1 MAEIGADWE
10 ERFAKYRKKHPG
22 ATFAEYY
29 VAQAVA
35 KIQKGRP
42 MASFGPLLRDDAQK
56 GAPLEF
62 EDAGRS
68 GFRRYAALASLAPE
82 HRVVDY
88 GCGSLR
94 LGLHFMLRLAPGNY
108 FGLDVTRDLIE
119 MGENLIGGELL
130 TEKKPRLATI
140 EEGMAKATAF
150 GADVVISNA
159 VSYHVHPV
167 ETGAYFANL
176 RSLAGKPGAIL
187 VFDVMIADRPVRYNG
202 GGWAWPLEFFVE
214 QLKPLSFVAA
224 HGRRPVTDKR
234 ALVAEITGTTLEFRT
249 QTI

>member
-10 ERFAKYRKKHPG
+10 ERFANYRKKHPG

-35 KIQKGRP
+35 KIRKGRP
-42 MASFGPLLRDDAQK
+42 MASLGPLLRDDTRK
-56 GAPLEF
+56 GAALEF
-62 EDAGRS
+62 EEAGES
-68 GFRRYAALASLAPE
+68 GFRRYATLASLTPE

-94 LGLHFMLRLAPGNY
+94 LGLHFMRRLSPGNY

-119 MGENLIGGELL
+119 IGTSLIGPELL
-130 TEKKPRLATI
+130 AEKRPRLATI
-140 EEGMAKATAF
+140 ADGVGEATAF

-159 VSYHVHPV
+159 VSYHVHPT

-176 RSLAGKPGAIL
+176 RNLAGKPGAIL
-187 VFDVMIADRPVRYNG
+187 VFDVMTADRPVRYNG

-214 QLKPLSFVAA
+214 QLKPMSFVAA